1 MSQSKKSK
9 TKNGSSNDRKKS
21 ENTRKRKRDEDSDE
35 EKLLLVSKD
44 VASDLKEALS
54 EILKTKKD
62 ENTGVLS
69 KRIDSLMKRLNDL
82 ECDVYND
89 SDVEVETGKLDPPQ
103 KRSTVTTAQHRL
115 AMSQEKGAIEAK
127 RSLVQDFH
135 ERYLGIVES
144 LYFRKMRR
152 KGKVLE
158 RDGTSNTAP
167 IAYPLP
173 EAGFLTSHLRPS
185 NAMERWAPL
194 EIAQFE
200 AALRLWG
207 KKFSRISDLIPSK
220 TTREVIEFYYT
231 WKKTSHYKEWKGS
244 FQPLLL

>member
-1 MSQSKKSK
+1 MADSSKSGSDGKRS
-9 TKNGSSNDRKKS
+9 NGNGRASS
-21 ENTRKRKRDEDSDE
+21 RKRKRVDEESEDSSS
-35 EKLLLVSKD
+35 LLVDDD

-62 ENTGVLS
+62 EDTNVLS
-69 KRIDSLMKRLNDL
+69 KRIETLMKQLNDF
-82 ECDVYND
+82 ECDVCND
-89 SDVEVETGKLDPPQ
+89 SDVEFETGKLDPPQ
-103 KRSTVTTAQHRL
+103 KRSAVNTAQHRL
-115 AMSQEKGAIEAK
+115 AMSEEKGAIEAK
-127 RSLVQDFH
+127 RNLIQDFH

-152 KGKVLE
+152 RGKALE
-158 RDGTSNTAP
+158 MDGTSDTAP

-173 EAGFLTSHLRPS
+173 EAGFLTSNLRPS

-231 WKKTSHYKEWKGS
+231 WKKTSHYKEWKDS